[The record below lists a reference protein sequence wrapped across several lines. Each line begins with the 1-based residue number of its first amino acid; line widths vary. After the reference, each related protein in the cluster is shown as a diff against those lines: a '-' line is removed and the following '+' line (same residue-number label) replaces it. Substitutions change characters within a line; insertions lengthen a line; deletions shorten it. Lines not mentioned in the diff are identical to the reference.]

1 MTKTLVLGAL
11 LVSLAGGV
19 AFAQSNT
26 NTTTTQTPAAPPTPP
41 AAAPAPAAVPEV
53 KRVKMRALLAAGY
66 DIKAVT
72 FVSQEV
78 TSRITRQPDNDAA
91 LVTLQKGPAAATCF
105 FALSQY
111 VVPGMLDI
119 EWCIEQK

>member
-1 MTKTLVLGAL
+1 MTKTLVLTAL
-11 LVSLAGGV
+11 IVALTGTA

-26 NTTTTQTPAAPPTPP
+26 TTPAAA
-41 AAAPAPAAVPEV
+41 AAAPEL
-53 KRVKMRALLAAGY
+53 KRVKMRTLLSSGY
-66 DIKAVT
+66 EIRAVT
-72 FVSQEV
+72 FVSQDV
-78 TSRITRQPDNDAA
+78 TSRMTRQLDNDAA
-91 LVTLQKGPAAATCF
+91 LVTLQKGPAAATCM